1 MSRLLWVAEWL
12 AGQAIE
18 TPELPALHDAFCRE
32 LLGRGL
38 RIWRSTVGL
47 ETLHPE
53 VGGFMLIWR
62 AGEREETSAARAGI
76 LTSPAY
82 VNSPTR
88 VVDETNQPFRR
99 RLDRPSSDMPLLDE
113 LRADGATD
121 YAMYPF
127 PFLDRRR
134 SAVMSFATQAPGGFS
149 ALELGELE
157 IATRL
162 FSPYAERHALRRVA
176 IDLLDTYISPTA
188 GEKVFNGQVERGAAE
203 TILAAIW
210 FCDMRGFTR
219 FSDAAPL
226 EHVLAT
232 LDDWF
237 ECLAAPVEK
246 HGGQI
251 LKFMGDG
258 LLAIFPAGGATETA
272 AAAALVAAREAIADT
287 ASLNE
292 RRAAD
297 GAEPVRF
304 GIALHVGE
312 VAFGNIGSR
321 RRLDFTAIGPA
332 VNHASRLEEL
342 TKRLRPLVASKA
354 FADAVPGA
362 LVPLGRHALR
372 DLAEPAEVFTIEELA

>member
-1 MSRLLWVAEWL
+1 MSRLLLLAEWL
-12 AGQAIE
+12 AGAASQ

-53 VGGFMLIWR
+53 VSGFMLIWR
-62 AGEREETSAARAGI
+62 AGERAETSAARAGI
-76 LTSPAY
+76 LASPAY
-82 VNSPTR
+82 VNSPMR
-88 VVDETNQPFRR
+88 LVDETNQPFRR
-99 RLDRPSSDMPLLDE
+99 RLDRPSPDMPLLDE
-113 LRADGATD
+113 LRAEGATD

-127 PFLDRRR
+127 PFLERRR

-157 IATRL
+157 IAARL

-176 IDLLDTYISPTA
+176 IDLLDTYISPSA
-188 GEKVFNGQVERGAAE
+188 GEKVFDGQVERGAAE
-203 TILAAIW
+203 TIVAAIW

-226 EHVLAT
+226 EHVIAT

-237 ECLAAPVEK
+237 ECLAAPVEQ

-258 LLAIFPAGGATETA
+258 LLAIFPARVDYAMA
-272 AAAALVAAREAIADT
+272 AGAALAAAREAVANT
-287 ASLNE
+287 AALNE
-292 RRAAD
+292 RRAVD
-297 GAEPVRF
+297 GAAPVRF
-304 GIALHVGE
+304 GLALHVGE

-342 TKRLRPLVASKA
+342 TKRLRPIVASKA
-354 FADAVPGA
+354 FADALPGA
-362 LVPLGRHALR
+362 LVPLGLHALR
-372 DLAEPAEVFTIEELA
+372 DLPEPAEVFTIEEFA